1 MIRENALKLLRDEIP
16 HGIGIGIDKIKLRED
31 GIHDV
36 FATIYCER
44 ETHKGIIIGHGG
56 RMLKRI
62 GSEARRDIEWLF
74 GTKVNLQLWVKV
86 RPDWAQQCFRAER
99 IRLYSRFLSDGR
111 HLAEERCRFCNN
123 RRLFILALPEG
134 TAVPEI
140 SFNISCCGKIGP
152 KRFLCFFAAWSP
164 VAFFAKCFGKER
176 FLIVRGA
183 AFCD

>member
-86 RPDWAQQCFRAER
+86 RPDWRNSASALKEFGFTPDFKRRTTFGGRAVP
-99 IRLYSRFLSDGR
+99 I
-111 HLAEERCRFCNN
+111 CNN

-140 SFNISCCGKIGP
+140 SFNISRCGKIGP